1 MFVAGHDL
9 LVVTIEPSLIA
20 PSPSGGS
27 QSGPSGGSLQCRAAR
42 FLSREASYGGGLP
55 RVSPL
60 RVGIVTHNAAANR
73 LTLPFLPRLRPVA
86 NGGFFFEKRRPPPR
100 AGPARALAP
109 DRPAL
114 WSLQIPDSPAA
125 FPDRPTRAGPA
136 PSLLSLSSPRR
147 ATAIVGL
154 DRRTRNRAVGT
165 EYATVTS
172 QRLKPHPAALA
183 VIEEKAGIGRHGL
196 DGSMTA

>member
-1 MFVAGHDL
+1 MTFRRSCSL
-9 LVVTIEPSLIA
+9 LVMIFWWSPPSLIA

-86 NGGFFFEKRRPPPR
+86 NGGFFLKRRPPPR
-100 AGPARALAP
+100 VGLVRAPAR
-109 DRPAL
+109 
-114 WSLQIPDSPAA
+114 IGGIDSPKS
-125 FPDRPTRAGPA
+125 RTHQRA
-136 PSLLSLSSPRR
+136 SLSHGG
-147 ATAIVGL
+147 AL
-154 DRRTRNRAVGT
+154 DAV
-165 EYATVTS
+165 A
-172 QRLKPHPAALA
+172 
-183 VIEEKAGIGRHGL
+183 
-196 DGSMTA
+196 